1 MADHKIFINLNTTK
15 EEPMLSLSLALITMN
30 ALLIKYGLM
39 SWLDAIQASTVL
51 ATLAGLID
59 LAMKLILGGFRG

>member
-1 MADHKIFINLNTTK
+1 MFT
-15 EEPMLSLSLALITMN
+15 LSLTFITIN

-59 LAMKLILGGFRG
+59 LAMKLIFGK

>member
-1 MADHKIFINLNTTK
+1 
-15 EEPMLSLSLALITMN
+15 MLSLSLALIAMD

-39 SWLDAIQASTVL
+39 SWLYAIQASAVL

-59 LAMKLILGGFRG
+59 LAMKLIFGGGN

>member
-1 MADHKIFINLNTTK
+1 
-15 EEPMLSLSLALITMN
+15 MLSLSLALIAMD

-59 LAMKLILGGFRG
+59 LAMKLIFGK

>member
-1 MADHKIFINLNTTK
+1 
-15 EEPMLSLSLALITMN
+15 MLTLSFTLIVMD

-59 LAMKLILGGFRG
+59 LAMKLIFGE

>member
-1 MADHKIFINLNTTK
+1 
-15 EEPMLSLSLALITMN
+15 MLSLSLALIAMD

-39 SWLDAIQASTVL
+39 SMLDSIEASTVL

-59 LAMKLILGGFRG
+59 LAMKLIFGK

>member
-1 MADHKIFINLNTTK
+1 MIFNPNTKK

-51 ATLAGLID
+51 ATLAVPD
-59 LAMKLILGGFRG
+59 LPFRNSV

>member
-1 MADHKIFINLNTTK
+1 
-15 EEPMLSLSLALITMN
+15 MLSLSLTLIAMN

-39 SWLDAIQASTVL
+39 SWLDAIQASAVL

-59 LAMKLILGGFRG
+59 LAMKLLFGE

>member
-1 MADHKIFINLNTTK
+1 
-15 EEPMLSLSLALITMN
+15 MLSLSLALITMN

-39 SWLDAIQASTVL
+39 SMLDSIEASAVL

>member
-1 MADHKIFINLNTTK
+1 
-15 EEPMLSLSLALITMN
+15 MLSLSLALIAMD

-39 SWLDAIQASTVL
+39 SWLDAIQASAVL
-51 ATLAGLID
+51 ATLAGLIN

>member
-1 MADHKIFINLNTTK
+1 MFT
-15 EEPMLSLSLALITMN
+15 LSLALIVMD

-39 SWLDAIQASTVL
+39 SWLDAIQASAVL

-59 LAMKLILGGFRG
+59 LAMKLLFGE